1 MPAEDGVEK
10 LFRACHSVSV
20 DAVPPARVLRRS
32 APDINQEVFSW
43 VIFKL
48 TYYRPPW
55 VVGLF
60 DCGCPEGWNMGR
72 SRRIFGS

>member
-10 LFRACHSVSV
+10 LFRACHSASV

-43 VIFKL
+43 VIFQTDL
-48 TYYRPPW
+48 LPPP
-55 VVGLF
+55 L
-60 DCGCPEGWNMGR
+60 
-72 SRRIFGS
+72 GSGSV